1 MKLEY
6 QKIYDRITPTESN
19 EIFTDKIF
27 RKAIEMEN
35 KKNTKK
41 IFLRRP
47 VVAVCTAVAALTL
60 GVTTAAATG
69 IIEFD
74 KIFGDIITA
83 ENEAVGNAIM
93 GNAENL
99 TISVSDSNY
108 KIRFNG
114 VTGNDNTLIAN
125 MELYRVDGT
134 SVTEHFTNPYD
145 ESYGFFSLDSGY
157 SDIPME
163 RDNWIANMN
172 SYFIN
177 EEGNLEIYVEL
188 NSDCDISE
196 SDITLKG
203 KGLYPIEPYFELLE
217 ENDVSMW
224 TYGERKL
231 VDNDMNEVEL
241 NTESVEYLSLEWEV
255 SFEYIPSELAVNV
268 IHKDDFSTENLLML
282 EYSIGEY
289 LDDGLFEAVESE
301 MVSVELT
308 NIDGCI
314 VVKSDIT
321 DYIDKE
327 TNRYPDILIGDEG
340 NPVKLIKKDGS
351 EVTAFINGA
360 WYDPDGNIQLTL
372 RYIRG
377 NENNWY
383 ENSIAV
389 DLTQIEAISVNGYE
403 YRIA

>member
-1 MKLEY
+1 MKQEY
-6 QKIYDRITPTESN
+6 NRLLDRIAPEGSN
-19 EIFTDKIF
+19 EEFTKTVL
-27 RKAIEMEN
+27 RKAMEMKNN
-35 KKNTKK
+35 KKEHNIRLK
-41 IFLRRP
+41 RP
-47 VVAVCTAVAALTL
+47 VIAVCAVVAALTL
-60 GVTTAAATG
+60 GVTSAAAAG

-74 KIFGDIITA
+74 KIFGCIITA

-93 GNAENL
+93 GNAENV
-99 TISVSDSNY
+99 TTSVSDSNY

-134 SVTEHFTNPYD
+134 SVTEHFANPYD
-145 ESYGFFSLDSGY
+145 DSYGFFSLDTGY

-163 RDNWIANMN
+163 RDNWITNMN

-196 SDITLKG
+196 SNITLKG

-224 TYGERKL
+224 TQGERKL

-241 NTESVEYLSLEWEV
+241 NTQSVEYLSLEWEV
-255 SFEYIPSELAVNV
+255 SFEYIPSEFAVNV
-268 IHKDDFSTENLLML
+268 IHKDDFSTENPLTL

-289 LDDGLFEAVESE
+289 IDEGLFAAVESE
-301 MVSVELT
+301 IVSVDLT
-308 NIDGCI
+308 NIDGSI
-314 VVKSDIT
+314 IIKSDIS
-321 DYIDKE
+321 DYIDDE
-327 TNRYPDILIGDEG
+327 TNRFLDILIGDEG
-340 NPVKLIKKDGS
+340 NPVMLIKKDGS
-351 EVTAFINGA
+351 EVLAFVNGA
-360 WYDPDGNIQLTL
+360 WYEADGNIHLTL
-372 RYIRG
+372 KYISG
-377 NENNWY
+377 NTGSWY
-383 ENSIAV
+383 KNSIAV
-389 DLTQIEAISVNGYE
+389 DLTQIEAISINGYE